1 MNRKENSFVVYV
13 RIFFSFIFISIFIFI
28 VNRTI
33 DYLIISHHLPFF
45 KKIFASDVGNFTNT
59 LGGLGEVVTA
69 VLGVEFTAVA
79 IIAQL
84 AANKYSSNVMII
96 FIRNKVNVLVFSLFL
111 LTAINTILVTNT
123 ITENFVTY
131 YSILFN
137 LFLIVVSL
145 IVIMPH
151 LYYVFNFLQ
160 PQNFISQ
167 VQKEASDILKQVA
180 KEGNGNIP
188 RLKETFYEKL
198 EFIRDIGTNSVSQG
212 DGAVALLCV
221 TALKE
226 ILVEH
231 MKIKHDLPEAWFK
244 RSGKEYLDPD
254 FSGYSK
260 FVLTRIEE
268 TRTFVERK
276 VFRAF
281 DLIFNNSRK
290 TLRDVAAGVLLNSG
304 LIGQAA
310 IKAGDEGALNCTFR
324 YFNSYLRFAINDRD
338 PRSAFNTLEHYRV
351 IAEHL
356 LDNDPLRVEQIAFY
370 FKYYALEA
378 QKQGVLFIL
387 ETAAHDLCV
396 LNELAYLK
404 KAPNLRELLYIF
416 LNLDQP
422 LEEEDA
428 AALRQRE
435 ISLIGVRIAQVKLA
449 GFYLL
454 KGEEELARLIFQDM
468 KVEPLDR
475 IHKIYEFIYTT
486 TVEEFWEITPRGINF
501 YYVSPERKNALEEF
515 FQWFDKEK

>member
-1 MNRKENSFVVYV
+1 LRNSENNFVVYL
-13 RIFFSFIFISIFIFI
+13 RIFFSFVFISIFIFI

-33 DYLIISHHLPFF
+33 DYLIISHHMPFF
-45 KKIFASDVGNFTNT
+45 RKIFASDIGNFTNT

-84 AANKYSSNVMII
+84 AANKYSSDVMII
-96 FIRNKVNVLVFSLFL
+96 FIKNRVNVLVFSLFL

-123 ITENFVTY
+123 LTENFITY
-131 YSILFN
+131 YSIFFN
-137 LFLIVVSL
+137 LILITISL
-145 IVIMPH
+145 IIIMPH
-151 LYYVFNFLQ
+151 LLYVFNFLQ
-160 PQNFISQ
+160 PQNFIQQ
-167 VQKEASDILKQVA
+167 VKKESLNILQEIAKDPDVDIYLKR
-180 KEGNGNIP
+180 E
-188 RLKETFYEKL
+188 EFYEKI

-221 TALKE
+221 TAMKE

-231 MKIKHDLPEAWFK
+231 MEIKNQLPAEWFK
-244 RSGKEYLDPD
+244 RSGNEYLDPD

-260 FVLTRIEE
+260 FVINSIEKS
-268 TRTFVERK
+268 RTFIERK
-276 VFRAF
+276 VFRSY
-281 DLIFNNSRK
+281 DLIFNNARK

-310 IKAGDEGALNCTFR
+310 ISVKDEGALNCTFR
-324 YFNSYLRFAINDRD
+324 YFNSYLRFAINDHD

-356 LDNDPLRVEQIAFY
+356 LDSDPLKVEQVAFY

-378 QKQGVLFIL
+378 QKQGVFFIL

-404 KAPNLRELLYIF
+404 NAKNLRELLYIF

-422 LEEEDA
+422 LEEVDSKLMA
-428 AALRQRE
+428 QRE

-454 KGEEELARLIFQDM
+454 KDEEELARLIYEDM

-486 TVEEFWEITPRGINF
+486 TLEEFWEITPRGINF
-501 YYVSPERKNALEEF
+501 YYVPPERKKALEKF
-515 FQWFDKEK
+515 FKWFDKV